1 MEIDAQIEQ
10 VHTTRRLRRPFML
23 VRVAR
28 RFIFLFAMF
37 HIANACILFFQKE
50 LQSPENSLAILSQVS
65 MAILWFALAWISYSS
80 AFISFV
86 MSCLFTVVAF
96 FTCVFAHE
104 SFLVPW
110 VLLLAPITLFFL
122 LAALSSALNH
132 DQLRSTFKKRQ

>member
-1 MEIDAQIEQ
+1 MAVVDQIEY

-37 HIANACILFFQKE
+37 HIANACILFFQNE
-50 LQSPENSLAILSQVS
+50 LQSPEHSLAIMSQIAT
-65 MAILWFALAWISYSS
+65 AILWFLLAWLSYTK
-80 AFISFV
+80 AFVSFVISF
-86 MSCLFTVVAF
+86 LFTVFAF
-96 FTCVFAHE
+96 FICHFARE

-110 VLLLAPITLFFL
+110 ILLLAPITLFFL

-132 DQLRSTFKKRQ
+132 DQLKETFKNKQ